1 MVTTVTNPALGSEN
15 QNTTA
20 AVSLAAATVATV
32 VAPVAPE
39 TNTSEA
45 VVGGAEQT
53 GVTASVP
60 AVVNVSSSTVL
71 TPTSVA
77 TTGVNS
83 ISPQSSTSNTS
94 IGTAVE
100 SVTLAAESIA
110 TAENANHVT
119 NTSEKDANHTSE
131 NITNAAQSDNT
142 TKELSSNSTTR
153 PALLVSEEKAEV
165 NTELVEVTAQA
176 INDNHNALKA
186 TKVVDDQSVNN
197 FLAVNNLQAGDLGFT
212 TEAYET
218 TIIDLLD
225 LLSYANNTLSSKEE
239 HSSELVNHDEYTS
252 DDRDGID
259 IQSEST
265 NFEMNIEDHQI
276 TTDHVIESSASVTTA
291 RVDTNEE
298 TTERGNESNLGD
310 PYREMISDNSNG
322 IIESRSLKSEE
333 VPLMPYVFL

>member
-1 MVTTVTNPALGSEN
+1 MSINRQLIFISILVLGSKIVQSQEVVTTVTNPALGSEN
-15 QNTTA
+15 QNTTV

-71 TPTSVA
+71 TPTSIA

-110 TAENANHVT
+110 TPENANHVT

-142 TKELSSNSTTR
+142 TKELSSNSTIR
-153 PALLVSEEKAEV
+153 PALLTSKLDLQTQLYIISGTFGAVVFLLILLVLTLALSVAKIKDQLCDSEARYIPSGKEQIHGYQNGAFNGGADVVRNANERSV
-165 NTELVEVTAQA
+165 DR
-176 INDNHNALKA
+176 DNNSDLK
-186 TKVVDDQSVNN
+186 
-197 FLAVNNLQAGDLGFT
+197 DLGYT
-212 TEAYET
+212 IYNGKRNSSRENVYKVNDPMSTPGNQGESIPLDNVSNSGRRQMMKYEEGV
-218 TIIDLLD
+218 IPMAD
-225 LLSYANNTLSSKEE
+225 EE
-239 HSSELVNHDEYTS
+239 
-252 DDRDGID
+252 
-259 IQSEST
+259 QSQ
-265 NFEMNIEDHQI
+265 N
-276 TTDHVIESSASVTTA
+276 
-291 RVDTNEE
+291 
-298 TTERGNESNLGD
+298 
-310 PYREMISDNSNG
+310 YR
-322 IIESRSLKSEE
+322 
-333 VPLMPYVFL
+333 